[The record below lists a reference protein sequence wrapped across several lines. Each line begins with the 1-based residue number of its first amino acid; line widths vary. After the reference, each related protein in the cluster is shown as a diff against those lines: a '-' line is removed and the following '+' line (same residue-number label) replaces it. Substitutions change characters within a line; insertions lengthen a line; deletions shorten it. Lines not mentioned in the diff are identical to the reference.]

1 MWLESTFV
9 LAYSYFG
16 NNHLDELRRRGTIT
30 FQNRKYVSGAAA
42 QLSSLDETGVTD
54 CLIEEPKFSLHKVGP
69 LYVLQHAVQLAPS
82 PRLLRLDAS
91 GCLGR
96 TRGLGSSHRLGFF
109 GLTMQTAQP
118 SAEKKAKQF
127 KAMQKADAAA
137 RCSRPLFHLLL
148 LRQPPRLG
156 ASGCLGRTGAVPATF
171 SGGAPPLGNLGGGVS
186 PSASGA
192 SPLVAIGG
200 GAAPSAS
207 GALPL
212 GNLGGGVSFSVSG
225 ASPLITIGGG
235 AVPATFFGGAPPLGN
250 IGGGVSPSGSGAS
263 PLVAIGGGAAPSA
276 SGASQ
281 R

>member
-9 LAYSYFG
+9 LAYFG

-82 PRLLRLDAS
+82 PRLLRLGAS

-137 RCSRPLFHLLL
+137 RCSRPLFHLRLL
-148 LRQPPRLG
+148 ATSASSAAPPPLVFQ
-156 ASGCLGRTGAVPATF
+156 ASNCRSRPLLPTITGRTR
-171 SGGAPPLGNLGGGVS
+171 LS
-186 PSASGA
+186 PRRLASNQA
-192 SPLVAIGG
+192 
-200 GAAPSAS
+200 
-207 GALPL
+207 
-212 GNLGGGVSFSVSG
+212 
-225 ASPLITIGGG
+225 
-235 AVPATFFGGAPPLGN
+235 
-250 IGGGVSPSGSGAS
+250 
-263 PLVAIGGGAAPSA
+263 
-276 SGASQ
+276 